1 MTVTMLNHKSR
12 SSDQLKDRLNLMS
25 GSGLVGLWPGTNML
39 SMQLQQEAGATTGA
53 EMQFPSQE
61 D

>member
-1 MTVTMLNHKSR
+1 MTMLNHKSR
-12 SSDQLKDRLNLMS
+12 SWEQFKDRLNLMS
-25 GSGLVGLWPGTNML
+25 GSGLVGLWPGTSML
-39 SMQLQQEAGATTGA
+39 SMQLQQEVKATTGA